1 MYCMAHQARALRY
14 TPVVWV
20 EGGNASAATCST
32 CKLSVLLR
40 NTTH

>member
-1 MYCMAHQARALRY
+1 MYCMAHQARALQY

-20 EGGNASAATCST
+20 EGGNASAATCS
-32 CKLSVLLR
+32 KLSVLLR